1 MPPLGNRLERFR
13 KVRPANKEESMS
25 ETHSGRFRRLVWT
38 IAGAVALVTAVPL
51 AVIAAHSFDDVPDSN
66 EFHGSIEWLKN
77 NAVTIGCN
85 PPANTEFCPTDTVT
99 REQMASFM
107 RRLAQTQGTV
117 GANVNDATDTITT
130 TGLTYVEL
138 LSVAVTPTA
147 EATVELN
154 GHVTLAKPTS
164 TDGAYQVIVAR
175 DTCAGTVVG
184 AAAWVGAIN
193 TEGTAEATT
202 VSLTASDVAT
212 ADTTYV
218 LCAAETVDGSPDAT
232 ASLRGLTA
240 SWAPTS

>member
-1 MPPLGNRLERFR
+1 
-13 KVRPANKEESMS
+13 MS

-38 IAGAVALVTAVPL
+38 VAGAVALVTAVPL
-51 AVIAAHSFDDVPDSN
+51 AVIAAHSFDDVPDTN
-66 EFHGSIEWLKN
+66 EFHGSIDWLKN

-85 PPANTEFCPTDTVT
+85 PPENTEFCPTDTVT

-130 TGLTYVEL
+130 TGVDYVEL
-138 LSVAVTPTA
+138 LSVVVTPTA

-154 GHVTLAKPTS
+154 GHVTLAKPT
-164 TDGAYQVIVAR
+164 TDNGAYQVIVAR
-175 DTCAGTVVG
+175 DTCTGTVVS
-184 AAAWVGAIN
+184 AAGWIGAIN
-193 TEGTAEATT
+193 TEATATTEATT
-202 VSLTASDVAT
+202 VSLTASDVVT

-218 LCAAETVDGSPDAT
+218 LCAAETVDASPDAT

-240 SWAPTS
+240 SWGPTS